1 MLKKVGIACLA
12 VILAALASCSSGSAV
27 AAKGSIYIQ
36 QKYVNQY
43 NADFAKYDEALSK
56 AQSIN
61 EQLTAVETNLDSLP
75 KIAAQ
80 ILVDLQTLTA
90 GTATGA
96 VASVEETQRQ
106 FKDLSE
112 NPEKVMEMLKDKLMK
127 AKVKVVITIDEINS
141 TVAVNIELIGLKP
154 EQTASMS
161 DKIKQVQD
169 QFVAVFEP
177 AIKVKKDA
185 EKIIKDSKDLA
196 ILLKDLGQSASKD
209 FSGMNAMK
217 APGAIKALAGAGSQ
231 MADVPGK
238 LVKIAKKL
246 PGVISGMSK
255 LAAL

>member
-12 VILAALASCSSGSAV
+12 IILAALTSCSSGSAV

-43 NADFAKYDEALSK
+43 SADFAKYDEALSK

-75 KIAAQ
+75 KIAAE
-80 ILVDLQTLTA
+80 ILVKLQTLTA
-90 GTATGA
+90 GTATGT
-96 VASVEETQRQ
+96 VASVEETQKQ
-106 FKDLSE
+106 FKEISD
-112 NPEKVMEMLKDKLMK
+112 NPEKVMEMLKDRLLE
-127 AKVKVVITIDEINS
+127 AKVKVVITVDDVNS
-141 TVAVNIELIGLKP
+141 TVAVKIEVTGIPEEQKP
-154 EQTASMS
+154 SMS
-161 DKIKQVQD
+161 EKINDIQN
-169 QFVAVFEP
+169 QFIAVFEP

-196 ILLKDLGQSASKD
+196 VLLKDLSQSASKD

-217 APGAIKALAGAGSQ
+217 APGAIKSLGGAAGQ
-231 MADVPGK
+231 MAEVPGK
-238 LVKIAKKL
+238 LVKIAQKL